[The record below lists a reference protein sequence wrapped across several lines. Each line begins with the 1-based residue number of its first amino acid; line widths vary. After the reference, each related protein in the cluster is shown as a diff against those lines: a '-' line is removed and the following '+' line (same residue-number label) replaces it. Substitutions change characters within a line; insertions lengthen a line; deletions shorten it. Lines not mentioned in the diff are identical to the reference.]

1 MPLRKEDGGR
11 SEVDTRRM
19 ARVRK
24 HAYSANSS
32 GSG

>member
-1 MPLRKEDGGR
+1 MPLEKEDGGR

-19 ARVRK
+19 ARVPE
-24 HAYSANSS
+24 HAFSANSS